1 MVELDQGKRNHQAII
16 QDMEKKQEVHYT
28 ESLPH
33 TTDSN
38 PRHEFVYK
46 PTPIRNEHDKGDVE
60 VIEEP
65 ITTMSTPI
73 ITSSPTVSPFLEDCT
88 MHIPTTEL
96 LVDEKMFTH
105 DESSN
110 HVGNKELNA
119 IVDVGNK
126 VLKEKEIKKQ
136 KKEVS
141 KVPKRN
147 GELERKIDEWSKPQN
162 SVSSKQKGMTNPPP
176 SPHIENMNDVFT
188 RSGKSDDPSKNQK
201 DSPRVF
207 VFNKIDQAFKI
218 TKKDYHMVKQKVS
231 PSLVE
236 YIPNIPYPQWLRTEI
251 PHLNRIVK
259 VS

>member
-1 MVELDQGKRNHQAII
+1 
-16 QDMEKKQEVHYT
+16 MEEKQEVHHI

-33 TTDSN
+33 TTESN
-38 PRHEFVYK
+38 PRHKFVYQ
-46 PTPIRNEHDKGDVE
+46 PPPIRNEHDKGDVE

-73 ITSSPTVSPFLEDCT
+73 ITSSPTISPFHEDCT
-88 MHIPTTEL
+88 VHISTTKL

-119 IVDVGNK
+119 ILDVGNK

-136 KKEVS
+136 EKEVS

-147 GELERKIDEWSKPQN
+147 GELERKIDEWSKAQN
-162 SVSSKQKGMTNPPP
+162 SVSSKQNSMTNPPP
-176 SPHIENMNDVFT
+176 SPHIENVNDVFT
-188 RSGKSDDPSKNQK
+188 RSGKSDDSSKNQK
-201 DSPRVF
+201 GSPPVF
-207 VFNKIDQAFKI
+207 VFNKFDQAFKI
-218 TKKDYHMVKQKVS
+218 TKKDYHMVKSKVS
-231 PSLVE
+231 PSLME
-236 YIPNIPYPQWLRTEI
+236 YIPNIPYPQRLRTEI
-251 PHLNRIVK
+251 PHLNHTVK